1 MEFNIS
7 LPERIRID
15 IINKSKNLSNFKN
28 KSGIYIFYSKFGK
41 CLYVGK
47 SNDLY
52 LRINSHLQYKSAIEF
67 TSDFNDFLNKFKSNF
82 YNIVDVYEIDE
93 KDLDMFETLLINKLN
108 PYFNIQYNKNK
119 NISDFKLLFEKIS
132 NEISGEQEYHLK
144 QLKEIL

>member
-7 LPERIRID
+7 LPEPKRID
-15 IINKSKNLSNFKN
+15 LIIMSHPLFNFKN

-41 CLYVGK
+41 CLYIGK

-52 LRINSHLQYKSAIEF
+52 SRINSHLNYKSANAF
-67 TSDFNDFLNKFKSNF
+67 TNDFNDFLNKFKSNF
-82 YNIVDVYEIDE
+82 YNIVDIFEIDE

-132 NEISGEQEYHLK
+132 NEISGEQEYNIK
-144 QLKEIL
+144 QLREIL

>member
-7 LPERIRID
+7 LPEPKRID
-15 IINKSKNLSNFKN
+15 LIIMSQDLYDFKN

-41 CLYVGK
+41 CLYIGK
-47 SNDLY
+47 SSDLY
-52 LRINSHLQYKSAIEF
+52 SRINSHLNYKSANEY
-67 TSDFNDFLNKFKSNF
+67 TNDFNDFLNKFKSNF
-82 YNIVDVYEIDE
+82 YNIVDVFEIDE

-119 NISDFKLLFEKIS
+119 NMSDFKLLFEKIS

-144 QLKEIL
+144 ALREVL

>member
-7 LPERIRID
+7 LPEKIRID
-15 IINKSKNLSNFKN
+15 IINNSQDLVNFKN

-41 CLYVGK
+41 CLYIGK
-47 SNDLY
+47 SNDLHS
-52 LRINSHLQYKSAIEF
+52 RINSHLNYKSAIQF

-82 YNIVDVYEIDE
+82 YYIVDVFEINE
-93 KDLDMFETLLINKLN
+93 KDLDMFETLLVNKLN

-132 NEISGEQEYHLK
+132 NEISGEQEYHIK